1 MRRAHGCPSPR
12 RVPCNPPNRT
22 RAHAAGTHRTPTD
35 PTTAKGGIS
44 SYLSD
49 RIRRRAV
56 AGRDRF
62 LQISAD
68 RNYNFVRKGLRVRC
82 GVTPGA
88 RDHTLDHTEFHR
100 HGTRRVRWFAFAVR
114 FLAKSYTAVYSN
126 MQRMGGARR
135 AQFGDGTPRLLPS
148 LVSRMPYWI
157 AWSSAS
163 MRSRSQDGHP

>member
-100 HGTRRVRWFAFAVR
+100 HGTRRVRWFVFAVR
-114 FLAKSYTAVYSN
+114 FRSWLSHIQLYTVICNVWGALGGRNSETELLASSHLSYRVCRT
-126 MQRMGGARR
+126 G
-135 AQFGDGTPRLLPS
+135 LLG
-148 LVSRMPYWI
+148 VV
-157 AWSSAS
+157 
-163 MRSRSQDGHP
+163 QV